1 MTNKPNSLPFSLLL
15 LALLFASVLV
25 VDAHNVICK
34 CHRVHG
40 HKKHNHKGDGQHGG
54 VNANGTL
61 DVTVSQNGTAGGNQS
76 SSYSSS
82 SSSTSSN
89 VTMSQSNTGAGDQNS
104 SSSSSSTYGSLSSN
118 STGADNQ
125 TPSTPLTPPSSSSS
139 NSYDNTGT
147 GNQTTSSSSP
157 LPPSSSS
164 PSSDISTSQNITT
177 AGNQSSSSSLPPAYS
192 SSSSLPPPYSSSSTL
207 PPPSSSSLPPASS
220 YSSSSSTIN
229 VSQNITGAGNQA
241 TSSSI
246 PPSSSSSSSSS
257 STSTSTYVDGS
268 SNAGSV
274 GLCFGRS
281 GDNLPSPSVIV
292 QLLKSH
298 RISKVRLF
306 VPIPAVLTALKGTGI
321 RIMIG
326 VPNEN
331 IMQLSSGGADA
342 ALAWLKTNVLAFVDA
357 SQVCYLA
364 VGNEVLHTDASLT
377 PYLVPAMYN
386 FYKALQTLGLDSSI
400 KLSSPCSSQILSV
413 WTPPSN
419 GAFAPFCLPAVQSML
434 KFLSETG
441 APFMVNMQPFH
452 SFINDP
458 VSTNLN
464 FCLFQAKAQPMLD
477 NGLQYTN
484 MFDVMLDAL
493 ATAMEREGFKG
504 IPVMVTETGWPT
516 AGNNVATP
524 DNAAAY
530 IGGILE
536 RRSHGVGTP
545 KRPNQAV
552 EVFLSDMFNENTKGG
567 QEFEKHFGIFQPD
580 GSPVIN
586 VTSFT

>member
-1 MTNKPNSLPFSLLL
+1 M
-15 LALLFASVLV
+15 
-25 VDAHNVICK
+25 
-34 CHRVHG
+34 
-40 HKKHNHKGDGQHGG
+40 G
-54 VNANGTL
+54 V
-61 DVTVSQNGTAGGNQS
+61 
-76 SSYSSS
+76 
-82 SSSTSSN
+82 
-89 VTMSQSNTGAGDQNS
+89 
-104 SSSSSSTYGSLSSN
+104 
-118 STGADNQ
+118 
-125 TPSTPLTPPSSSSS
+125 
-139 NSYDNTGT
+139 
-147 GNQTTSSSSP
+147 
-157 LPPSSSS
+157 
-164 PSSDISTSQNITT
+164 
-177 AGNQSSSSSLPPAYS
+177 
-192 SSSSLPPPYSSSSTL
+192 
-207 PPPSSSSLPPASS
+207 
-220 YSSSSSTIN
+220 
-229 VSQNITGAGNQA
+229 
-241 TSSSI
+241 
-246 PPSSSSSSSSS
+246 
-257 STSTSTYVDGS
+257 
-268 SNAGSV
+268 
-274 GLCFGRS
+274 CFGRS

-386 FYKALQTLGLDSSI
+386 FHKALQTLGLDSSI

-464 FCLFQAKAQPMLD
+464 FCLFQAKAPPMLD
-477 NGLQYTN
+477 HGLQYTN

>member
-82 SSSTSSN
+82 SSSSSSN

-157 LPPSSSS
+157 
-164 PSSDISTSQNITT
+164 SSDISTSQNITT
-177 AGNQSSSSSLPPAYS
+177 AGNQSSSSSLPPPYS
-192 SSSSLPPPYSSSSTL
+192 SSSSLPPPYSSSTL

-220 YSSSSSTIN
+220 YSSSSS
-229 VSQNITGAGNQA
+229 
-241 TSSSI
+241 I

-257 STSTSTYVDGS
+257 SPSTSTYVDGG

-274 GLCFGRS
+274 GVCFGRS

-342 ALAWLKTNVLAFVDA
+342 SLAWLKTNVLAFVDA

-386 FYKALQTLGLDSSI
+386 FHKALQTLGLDSSI

-413 WTPPSN
+413 LTPPSN

-477 NGLQYTN
+477 HGLQYTN

-530 IGGILE
+530 IGGIVE

-552 EVFLSDMFNENTKGG
+552 EVFLSDMFNENTKSG